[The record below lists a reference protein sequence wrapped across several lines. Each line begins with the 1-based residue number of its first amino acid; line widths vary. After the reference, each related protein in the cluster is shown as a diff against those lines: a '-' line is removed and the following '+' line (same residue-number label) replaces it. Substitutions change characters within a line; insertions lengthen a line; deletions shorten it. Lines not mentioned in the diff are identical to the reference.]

1 MTTKS
6 LAAEEYL
13 CQKELEI
20 LQLRAIVSGLY
31 QAGKSRQNDVF
42 YRYET
47 LLNQNAL
54 TISSLQL
61 PCAECGTDKPFSA
74 YFSTTFSG
82 NPAPFCV

>member
-20 LQLRAIVSGLY
+20 LQLRTIVSGLY

-47 LLNQNAL
+47 LLNQKCTDYQQLTAAL
-54 TISSLQL
+54 RRMR
-61 PCAECGTDKPFSA
+61 
-74 YFSTTFSG
+74 
-82 NPAPFCV
+82 NR